1 MANRD
6 GTGPVGDGSVEGRGL
21 GICTG
26 INGDRN
32 EGGPRQGL
40 ARKKG
45 FGHGH
50 GRGNRTNR
58 GQIHTENR

>member
-40 ARKKG
+40 ARKK
-45 FGHGH
+45 
-50 GRGNRTNR
+50 RIRPWAWQR
-58 GQIHTENR
+58 KSIQ